1 MASDGTVELC
11 QAILHNKIDEVRQRI
26 ETSSNPKEL
35 VNGVCFVENYCGRD
49 YTPLLL
55 AAEHGFARAEI
66 MSILLDAG
74 AVDAYGTDRT
84 IGFPARKYDRFSLFS
99 VVIGIGDINL
109 AVHLAKE
116 TPSIDLAIQYVD
128 YLLGQTSTSE
138 PMGSWFLERPI
149 FDDWDPIG
157 ALQMATVELL
167 SKRGLVD
174 EGSDNARP
182 AQIDRWIA
190 ASLDSQ
196 CYFVL
201 RYIMSRCGCSGWKFL
216 WKDTNWRN
224 TFADH
229 GFEWLYNPRV
239 ELAIQTR
246 RLPLLRVWL
255 TAGVSLGSRP
265 RARAEFEM
273 GPLACMA
280 CKVCDFLQGF
290 EPVIS
295 REHYITAMLQLKCAG
310 CRLDLDNNERERAVF
325 EELHRGLPE
334 CAQALVS
341 VQPLHLLCANVIR
354 RSLPRPIPLYTNRLP
369 IPAAKQRFVA
379 SELFDIYQSLVPAS

>member
-1 MASDGTVELC
+1 MASEGTVELC

-35 VNGVCFVENYCGRD
+35 VNGVCFVENYRGRD

-74 AVDAYGTDRT
+74 AVDAYGKDRT

-99 VVIGIGDINL
+99 VVIDRGDINL

-138 PMGSWFLERPI
+138 PMGSWFLKRPI
-149 FDDWDPIG
+149 YDDWDPIG

-167 SKRGLVD
+167 SKHGLVD
-174 EGSDNARP
+174 EGSKNARP

-196 CYFVL
+196 CYLVL
-201 RYIMSRCGCSGWKFL
+201 RYIMSRCGCSGWEFL

-224 TFADH
+224 TFADR
-229 GFEWLYNPRV
+229 GLEWLNEPRV
-239 ELAIQTR
+239 ELAIRTR

-255 TAGVSLGSRP
+255 TAGVSLG
-265 RARAEFEM
+265 RARAELDM
-273 GPLACMA
+273 APLAYMA
-280 CKVCDFLQGF
+280 YMVCGFFQGLQ
-290 EPVIS
+290 PAIS
-295 REHYITAMLQLKCAG
+295 RLHYITAMLQLKCAG
-310 CRLDLDNNERERAVF
+310 CRLDVDNNEIERAAF

-341 VQPLHLLCANVIR
+341 VQPLHLLCANAIR
-354 RSLPRPIPLYTNRLP
+354 RSLPRPVPVYTNRLP
-369 IPAAKQRFVA
+369 IPACEQRFVA